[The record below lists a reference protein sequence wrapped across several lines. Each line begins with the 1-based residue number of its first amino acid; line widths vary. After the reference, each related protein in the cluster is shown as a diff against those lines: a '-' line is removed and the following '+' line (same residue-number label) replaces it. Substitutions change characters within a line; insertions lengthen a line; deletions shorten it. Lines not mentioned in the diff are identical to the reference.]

1 MLVWIVLAAVL
12 SALFMLTLLYL
23 TLVVSANFNENELR
37 ITIIPVFPRW
47 KKEYFLHRPWQ
58 QVGKFWSQPQ
68 PSDEKE
74 GSPGKRWKPPGG
86 VLSYLTLAKTI
97 SRKLVVKNLQWET
110 HLGAGDAA
118 YTAIFTGGLW
128 AFKGSVIGFL
138 SSLAHLQEIHIQVIP
153 DYSLR
158 ANLSTR
164 LYCIFQMRIAN
175 IILVAIYIFVWIVRG
190 FWYGYRTKQAE
201 PSH

>member
-12 SALFMLTLLYL
+12 SILLVLTCLCL
-23 TLVVSANFNENELR
+23 TWVVSAHFNEDELE
-37 ITIIPVFPRW
+37 ISFIPVSRRW
-47 KKEYFLHRPWQ
+47 KKEYFLPQPWQ
-58 QVGKFWSQPQ
+58 HMGQLWNQSHHHEG
-68 PSDEKE
+68 E
-74 GSPGKRWKPPGG
+74 GSPRKRWKPPGG
-86 VLSYLTLAKTI
+86 VRSYLTLTRKVA
-97 SRKLVVKNLQWET
+97 RKLVVKELQWET
-110 HLGAGDAA
+110 RLGAGDAA
-118 YTAIFTGGLW
+118 RTAIITGGVW
-128 AFKGSVIGFL
+128 AIKGSVIGYL
-138 SSLAHLQEIHIQVIP
+138 SSLTHLQELHIQVIP

-175 IILVAIYIFVWIVRG
+175 IILVAIYILIWIVRG